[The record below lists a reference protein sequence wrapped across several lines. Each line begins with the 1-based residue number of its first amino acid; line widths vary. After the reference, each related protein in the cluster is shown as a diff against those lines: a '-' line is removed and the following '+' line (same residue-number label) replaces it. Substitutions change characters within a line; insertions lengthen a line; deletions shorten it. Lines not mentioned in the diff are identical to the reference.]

1 MRFISSLSF
10 TRWTVLQKLS
20 LLGVTAF
27 LPFVV
32 VLALL
37 IGPSL
42 SREQT
47 IREGITEL
55 TFFDQVLHVA
65 QIVEEIGGEDE
76 AGLLATRMEALIEAS
91 SGLPQNARFSEALA
105 AFQAAAARPV
115 GEARATALH
124 DAGQRLKSAAVDLA
138 FAHPVPAIATAH
150 LSDQM
155 ERERLR
161 RSWSLFLA
169 LFSFALTALLMTGI
183 LHSIIM
189 PQRALAQAM
198 NGLISGDVRQIVP
211 FRNQVAEIG
220 EIARAVE
227 VFRAALIERQMNT
240 DMIEQERVELEQ
252 RVQERTAELAAAKEH
267 SESTF
272 AAVSETLRAA
282 NAGIWR
288 FNKKTNTFWGT
299 EVYKSLTGDDR
310 LAYQLTHPD
319 DLPKVMAAQSLAA
332 SGEDGSGLEYRIIR
346 RDGQVRWLSG
356 HWHWINADE
365 LVGLVI
371 DITARKE
378 HELVLA
384 AAHSRAE
391 DSRRI
396 LNQALEAVGAGVWGF
411 NRATG
416 EPWASPEF
424 SKQFKTT
431 FDRDSIVDGVW
442 KAVHP
447 DDRALVLE
455 ADRRAFSG
463 ENGSAFDFRIVMPD
477 GEVRW
482 VSSSWHWMTPEQM
495 VGLLVDVTARK
506 AQEHELE
513 LARASSEAALAKGTE
528 ARTIL
533 TQALQAASAGVWG
546 YDKRTH
552 TLWSS
557 PEIEALFGAP
567 MDTERAQNGVW
578 VHFHP
583 DDVELVRRETRI
595 DELSAQSGGIDA
607 RIIHAK
613 TGAVHWVS
621 LSWHAGPDHSI
632 VGLMMD
638 ITARKQAEYELASA
652 WELAEAANT
661 AKSAFL
667 ATMSHEIRTP
677 LNGLLGMA
685 AALQR
690 TPLSDTQTS
699 MLGIVRDAGELL
711 LDVLNNL
718 LDHSQIEAGRMQI
731 EHRPFDLEASLKTAT
746 ALYRETATAKG
757 VALHLDIAP
766 QLNGL
771 VLGDQL
777 RLRQIVQ
784 NLLSNAVK
792 FTERGAVQVT
802 ATTKDDFLFGQM
814 LEISVSDTGIGMS
827 ADQVSRIF
835 EHFSQAEAGTARRFG
850 GSGLG
855 LTISR
860 NLAQLM
866 GGDITVESRLDQGSS
881 FTLLLPLI
889 RPRGDLPAPMS
900 EDPKM
905 QPAEAADLSEDRE
918 LSLLVVDDNPMNRM
932 VIKTLFDQVNFPTAY
947 AENGQ
952 QAVEMAA
959 SQAFDLILMDLHMPV
974 MDGLAA
980 SRAIRQSNGP
990 NASTPIIALSAD
1002 TTVEQVQLCYAAGM
1016 NDHVSKPI
1024 RPEALFA
1031 SISRALC
1038 DGPGDQGETTALM
1051 GDNRA

>member
-1 MRFISSLSF
+1 MQFISSLSF
-10 TRWTVLQKLS
+10 SRWTVLQKLS
-20 LLGVTAF
+20 LLGASAL
-27 LPFVV
+27 LPFVM

-37 IGPSL
+37 IGPWM
-42 SREQT
+42 SREQA
-47 IREGITEL
+47 IQEAIAEL
-55 TFFDQVLHVA
+55 TLVGEVSQVVQLADDLSAEALAGPQTARV
-65 QIVEEIGGEDE
+65 DE
-76 AGLLATRMEALIEAS
+76 LIEAAA
-91 SGLPQNARFSEALA
+91 GLPHHAALSEALTALRSA
-105 AFQAAAARPV
+105 ASSQADDGRDAAL
-115 GEARATALH
+115 GEAVR
-124 DAGQRLKSAAVDLA
+124 RLKSVTMDLA
-138 FAHPVPAIATAH
+138 ITHNGAVEALAH
-150 LSDQM
+150 LEDQIAR
-155 ERERLR
+155 ERERLG
-161 RSWSLFLA
+161 WTLLFA
-169 LFSFALTALLMTGI
+169 FISFTLTAALLTVIGR
-183 LHSIIM
+183 SIIM

-198 NGLISGDVRQIVP
+198 NDLVSGDVRQIVP

-227 VFRAALIERQMNT
+227 EFRAALIERHMNT
-240 DMIEQERVELEQ
+240 AMIEQERVALEK
-252 RVQERTAELAAAKEH
+252 RVQERTAELAKAKEY

-272 AAVSETLRAA
+272 AALSETLRAA

-288 FNKKTNTFWGT
+288 FNKTTNTFWGT

-310 LAYQLTHPD
+310 LTYQLTHPD

-356 HWHWINADE
+356 HWHWINAEE

-396 LNQALEAVGAGVWGF
+396 LNQALEAFGAGVWGF
-411 NRATG
+411 NKTTG

-424 SKQFKTT
+424 TKQFKTT

-447 DDRALVLE
+447 DDRALVLA

-528 ARTIL
+528 ARAIL

-546 YDKRTH
+546 YDKRSH

-557 PEIEALFGAP
+557 PEIEVLFGAP
-567 MDTERAQNGVW
+567 MDTEHAPNGVW
-578 VHFHP
+578 EYFHP

-595 DELSAQSGGIDA
+595 DELSAQSGGIDV

-621 LSWHAGPDHSI
+621 LSWHAGSDHSI

-731 EHRPFDLEASLKTAT
+731 EHRPFDLEASLKTAA

-757 VALHLDIAP
+757 VALHLDVAP
-766 QLNGL
+766 HLCGF

-792 FTERGAVQVT
+792 FTERGSVQVT

-814 LEISVSDTGIGMS
+814 LEIRVSDTGIGMS
-827 ADQVSRIF
+827 ADQVGRIF

-866 GGDITVESRLDQGSS
+866 GGDITVESRLDQGST

-889 RPRGDLPAPMS
+889 RPRVGMPVPLSDDSNAGPT
-900 EDPKM
+900 
-905 QPAEAADLSEDRE
+905 EATDLSEDRE

-932 VIKTLFDQVNFPTAY
+932 VIKTLFDQMHFPTAY

-959 SQAFDLILMDLHMPV
+959 AQAFDLILMDLHMPV

-980 SRAIRQSNGP
+980 SRAIRQSHGL
-990 NASTPIIALSAD
+990 NAHTPIIALSAD
-1002 TTVEQVQLCYAAGM
+1002 TTPEQVQLCYAAGM

-1038 DGPGDQGETTALM
+1038 DGPGDQGETTALV